1 MTRTHLRQRIAQAL
15 WLPLLCGLMA
25 LSLSACQDSQVTA
38 INDTKTPPDDPAAVD
53 PVLNEG
59 LALEEADLLLDVYSR
74 EAGVSKSLFAR
85 QRFTEEQNVFL
96 RSTLA
101 VANLEDPDQANATL
115 PLFKGTGPDGDD
127 YYYIITEAANFYVAQ
142 ILGVNYAPKLVYGRG
157 TGGDQEVTFER
168 GRIKFKGAVDFSP
181 ERRLE
186 AGDGPSAFPPAVAE
200 PGAVADEEWSSLV
213 VLPSGSVINA
223 QVVANGTGHH
233 DRLISI
239 DKARRTVTLQL
250 LDGFQGGDQFY
261 YHLVTDSS
269 DPVAA
274 TIELGV
280 YAPRLANLPRFG
292 ASTVFDQSALL
303 GFSPNVNGETGADN
317 PERQGLNSTIV
328 DDDRDP
334 INVFP
339 LDPANDQQ
347 FFNNYSPMWDA
358 HLNQWTDEAIAAG
371 ERRRIT
377 GFEDL
382 FDLVERGLV
391 ESFSGS
397 PGPENGF
404 VAGLRAS
411 NAIINCPV
419 IAQPFEE
426 NGGGPATVL
435 FSR

>member
-1 MTRTHLRQRIAQAL
+1 MKTLT
-15 WLPLLCGLMA
+15 LPALLCGLLVLA
-25 LSLSACQDSQVTA
+25 ACQDGPVTPDVA
-38 INDTKTPPDDPAAVD
+38 PSDDPAAVD
-53 PVLNEG
+53 PKLDKD
-59 LALEEADLLLDVYSR
+59 LALEEAEALLGLAAEDVGASK
-74 EAGVSKSLFAR
+74 AGAAWKWGY
-85 QRFTEEQNVFL
+85 FTEEQNVFL
-96 RSTLA
+96 KSTLA
-101 VANLEDPDQANATL
+101 VDDLEDPDKANATL
-115 PLFKGTGPDGDD
+115 PLFRGIGPDGDD
-127 YYYIITEAANFYVAQ
+127 YYFIVTEAANFYVAK
-142 ILGVNYAPKLVYGRG
+142 ILGVNYAPKLIFGRG

-181 ERRLE
+181 ERVLV
-186 AGDGPSAFPPAVAE
+186 AGDGPFAFPPAVAE
-200 PGAVADEEWSSLV
+200 PGAIADEAWSSLV
-213 VLPSGSVINA
+213 VLPSGQVLNI
-223 QVVANGTGHH
+223 QVVANSTGEH

-280 YAPRLANLPRFG
+280 YAPRLAKLPRFG
-292 ASTVFDQSALL
+292 ESAVFDESALL

-339 LDPANDQQ
+339 LDPANDQRYY
-347 FFNNYSPMWDA
+347 NNYSPMWDA
-358 HLNQWTDEAIAAG
+358 HLNAWTDEAIEAG
-371 ERRRIT
+371 KRRRIT

-382 FDLVERGLV
+382 EALVAEGLV
-391 ESFSGS
+391 VSFEGS
-397 PGPENGF
+397 PGMENGF

-419 IAQPFEE
+419 IAQPFEK
-426 NGGGPATVL
+426 NSGGPATVL
-435 FSR
+435 FNQARR